1 MVFEELLLKLIKKNF
16 FLVGESSTL
25 NRSSKYPNMC
35 YGKNQVFLKFTINY
49 QSKLK

>member
-1 MVFEELLLKLIKKNF
+1 MAFEELLLKLIKKF

-25 NRSSKYPNMC
+25 NRSSKYPNVC
-35 YGKNQVFLKFTINY
+35 YGKNQIFLKFTINY